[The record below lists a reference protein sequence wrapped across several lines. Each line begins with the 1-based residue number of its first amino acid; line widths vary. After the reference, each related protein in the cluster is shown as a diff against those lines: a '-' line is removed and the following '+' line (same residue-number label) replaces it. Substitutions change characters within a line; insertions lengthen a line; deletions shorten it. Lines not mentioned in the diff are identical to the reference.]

1 MAIRCSRC
9 ARTIGDALI
18 RVENSIQVFKVSDTG
33 VLVPYSNLSEPTSE
47 LLCPE
52 CFEKYAQCLDEL
64 NKEYNGAYIADM
76 VEVIDDIQYGDD

>member
-18 RVENSIQVFKVSDTG
+18 RVENSTQVFKVSDTG

-64 NKEYNGAYIADM
+64 NREYNGWWR
-76 VEVIDDIQYGDD
+76 